1 MQGRL
6 CVIASLVV
14 CECFKQSS
22 LCTLCVNASSSPGGV
37 NASSSPACALLCLSK
52 QFLQLLARVHGLFS
66 MLVQY
71 ASQKRRASC
80 RRARPASYFPLQ
92 LPVPMCMPH
101 AVVCF
106 KKEMACTNAG
116 QVAGGKDHHACGRPH
131 KKGHEPKHAGLLPQ
145 VCSLLLSSHIHT
157 HIRILL
163 SHICYYLL
171 MSSAKIGTSNLCSL
185 TQSLL

>member
-1 MQGRL
+1 LQEGKTSIL
-6 CVIASLVV
+6 LPIAAPCAHVY
-14 CECFKQSS
+14 
-22 LCTLCVNASSSPGGV
+22 ASCS
-37 NASSSPACALLCLSK
+37 
-52 QFLQLLARVHGLFS
+52 S
-66 MLVQY
+66 MLQIRNGLY
-71 ASQKRRASC
+71 KCRASC